1 MPVYSERYSD
11 RYLFLIVHKQPN
23 YARVYRHFYSTTR
36 ISSPRRYIKNTGF
49 LGSKVRSASKNT
61 ILPSL
66 INTVQ
71 SYSLHSR
78 VHPPPFSSVS
88 ALLTFFFLPPRGVHV
103 RIDKALD
110 KERTAK
116 FDIHDICNEW
126 PDRWQV
132 ARNRFIGAGKSGIA
146 AITKRQRGIDT

>member
-1 MPVYSERYSD
+1 MHA
-11 RYLFLIVHKQPN
+11 FI
-23 YARVYRHFYSTTR
+23 A
-36 ISSPRRYIKNTGF
+36 ISIPRRGY
-49 LGSKVRSASKNT
+49 RSRDDILKTRASRDRKLDRRPR
-61 ILPSL
+61 IRSSRSL

-132 ARNRFIGAGKSGIA
+132 ARNRFIGGRSTRGKAVS
-146 AITKRQRGIDT
+146 RR

>member
-1 MPVYSERYSD
+1 MHA
-11 RYLFLIVHKQPN
+11 FI
-23 YARVYRHFYSTTR
+23 A
-36 ISSPRRYIKNTGF
+36 ISIPRRGYRPRDDILKTRASRDRK
-49 LGSKVRSASKNT
+49 LDRRPRIRSSR
-61 ILPSL
+61 SL

-110 KERTAK
+110 KERTQSSIYT
-116 FDIHDICNEW
+116 IHITNGLIDGKLRETALSAADRRGEKRYRGDNETTT
-126 PDRWQV
+126 
-132 ARNRFIGAGKSGIA
+132 RNRYV
-146 AITKRQRGIDT
+146 ITRFGCARGVCASA

>member
-1 MPVYSERYSD
+1 MHA
-11 RYLFLIVHKQPN
+11 FI
-23 YARVYRHFYSTTR
+23 A
-36 ISSPRRYIKNTGF
+36 ISIPRRGYRPRDDILKTRASWDRK
-49 LGSKVRSASKNT
+49 LDRRPRIRSSR
-61 ILPSL
+61 SL
-66 INTVQ
+66 INTMQ

-132 ARNRFIGAGKSGIA
+132 ARNRFIGGRSTRGKAVS
-146 AITKRQRGIDT
+146 RR

>member
-1 MPVYSERYSD
+1 MHA
-11 RYLFLIVHKQPN
+11 FI
-23 YARVYRHFYSTTR
+23 A
-36 ISSPRRYIKNTGF
+36 ISIPRRGYRPRDDILKTRASWDRK
-49 LGSKVRSASKNT
+49 LDRRPRIRSSR
-61 ILPSL
+61 SL

-116 FDIHDICNEW
+116 FDIHNTCNEW

-132 ARNRFIGAGKSGIA
+132 ARNRFIGGRSTRGKAVS
-146 AITKRQRGIDT
+146 RR